1 MAASKAGIAWAV
13 GVVAVASVGAGIALM
28 RSRPKAP
35 QVRAVVCPGAL
46 DQKLDFSDLKESH
59 FVVQLRENCFGEWI
73 IVPKTWRYW
82 HADTASD
89 EKGQW
94 HAWWFEN
101 DSVPLGPFLPAR
113 RDILGRPAH
122 AAFRMEGRGSV
133 VFYNN
138 QPEPAQ
144 SAGEQPGREEVR
156 DAGGKAVSP
165 RGLSGNGAAI
175 YAAYCADCHG
185 RDGKPPG
192 PRASSRNLSVPDLR
206 LMARRNKGVFPA
218 KQVEN
223 LLSGT
228 TQSPVIHGGIDMP
241 VWGPV
246 LARGGGDGN
255 MTAAEAVLSLTRYLE
270 SLQR

>member
-1 MAASKAGIAWAV
+1 
-13 GVVAVASVGAGIALM
+13 
-28 RSRPKAP
+28 
-35 QVRAVVCPGAL
+35 
-46 DQKLDFSDLKESH
+46 
-59 FVVQLRENCFGEWI
+59 
-73 IVPKTWRYW
+73 
-82 HADTASD
+82 
-89 EKGQW
+89 
-94 HAWWFEN
+94 
-101 DSVPLGPFLPAR
+101 VPLGPFLPAR
-113 RDILGRPAH
+113 IDILGRPAH

-144 SAGEQPGREEVR
+144 SAGEEPGREEVP

-192 PRASSRNLSVPDLR
+192 PRASSRNMRVPDLR

-246 LARGGGDGN
+246 LARGVGDGN

>member
-1 MAASKAGIAWAV
+1 MAASKLGFAGAV
-13 GVVAVASVGAGIALM
+13 WIVAVASLCAGIALM
-28 RSRPKAP
+28 RARPKAP

-46 DQKLDFSDLKESH
+46 DQKVDFSDLRENH
-59 FVVQLRENCFGEWI
+59 FVVQLRENCFGGWV
-73 IVPKTWRYW
+73 IVPTAWRYW

-94 HAWWFEN
+94 RAWWFEN

-138 QPEPAQ
+138 QSEPAQ
-144 SAGEQPGREEVR
+144 YGGEAPGREEVP
-156 DAGGKAVSP
+156 DAGGRAVSP
-165 RGLSGNGAAI
+165 RGLSENGAAI
-175 YAAYCADCHG
+175 YAVYCADCHG
-185 RDGKPPG
+185 SNGTPRG
-192 PRASSRNLSVPDLR
+192 PRASSRNMRVPDLR

-228 TQSPVIHGGIDMP
+228 AQSPVIHGGIDMP
-241 VWGPV
+241 IWGPV
-246 LARGGGDGN
+246 LARGVGDGN
-255 MTAAEAVLSLTRYLE
+255 MTVAEAVLSLTRYLE